1 MNPGKL
7 CLVVALATLVALVP
21 LTDRRVAAQTAD
33 PSPGGSAL
41 SRRVS
46 LAVGRSVEI
55 ELPTDASEV
64 VVANPKLADA
74 IVRTARR
81 LYIVGVAAGQTT
93 IFAADANGRQIAHLE
108 VNVGRDVAE
117 LAQLLR
123 VSLPRSDITARTVN
137 DTIIL
142 TGTVRSAGEAL
153 RAVDIAN
160 GFLGSGAGQSGGAG
174 AGGKDAGASAA
185 APAGGGGARQGA
197 VVNALIVQGEDQVMV
212 KVTVSEISRRVLK
225 QLGFSSA
232 AGSADTLLQG
242 GWGSFVAQN
251 PYGINEPKSKS
262 ALTVVGSTIGGNT
275 ATATLKAFERYG
287 VGRVLSEP
295 TVTAI
300 SGENAKLVVGGEIP
314 VPSQFGNCLFGG
326 GGGGALVPGVENRS
340 FGCTPGISFKP
351 YGVTLNFTP
360 TVLSEGRILLHVG
373 TEVTE
378 VDRKNSFTY
387 ADVTVPAFITRKHET
402 TVELPSGGS
411 IAAAG
416 LLLEKSE
423 QAITGLPMLLDIPV
437 IGQLFRSRDYLK
449 DETELLIV
457 ITPFIVRPV
466 SAQEIARPTDGFAD
480 ASDPQAWLLGRVNR
494 IYASRNNPQL
504 PQNFKGRIGFIQ
516 D

>member
-1 MNPGKL
+1 MTIRKL
-7 CLVVALATLVALVP
+7 RLALALFTAFVLSMASDGR
-21 LTDRRVAAQTAD
+21 TFAQVGAGND
-33 PSPGGSAL
+33 EAGSL
-41 SRRVS
+41 SRRIS
-46 LAVGRSVEI
+46 LAVGKSVEI
-55 ELPTDASEV
+55 ELPSEASEV
-64 VVANPKLADA
+64 VIANPKLADA

-93 IFAADANGRQIAHLE
+93 IFASDVNGRQIAHLE
-108 VNVGRDVAE
+108 VNIGRDVAE

-123 VSLPRSDITARTVN
+123 ISLPRSDITARTVN

-153 RAVDIAN
+153 RAVDIAK
-160 GFLGSGAGQSGGAG
+160 GFLGADSGQS
-174 AGGKDAGASAA
+174 DAA
-185 APAGGGGARQGA
+185 APSGGGGAASGGGGA
-197 VVNALIVQGEDQVMV
+197 QQSHVVNALVIQGEDQVMV

-232 AGSADTLLQG
+232 GTATDTLLQG

-262 ALTVVGSTIGGNT
+262 ALTVLGTKIGGTT

-287 VGRVLSEP
+287 VARVLSEP

-300 SGENAKLVVGGEIP
+300 SGENAKLVVGGEVP
-314 VPSQFGNCLFGG
+314 VPSAFGQCLFGATGTNAATG
-326 GGGGALVPGVENRS
+326 GQATGAL
-340 FGCTPGISFKP
+340 GCTPGITFKP

-387 ADVTVPAFITRKHET
+387 ADITVPAFITRKHDT

-411 IAAAG
+411 IASAG
-416 LLLEKSE
+416 LLLEKSD
-423 QAITGLPMLLDIPV
+423 QAITGLPALLDIPV

-457 ITPFIVRPV
+457 ITPFIVKPV
-466 SAQEIARPTDGFAD
+466 SAQEIARPTDGFAE

-504 PQNFKGRIGFIQ
+504 PKNFKGRIGFIQ

>member
-1 MNPGKL
+1 MKIKNCVLVIALLINLAPCMTFERHAFAGERAGNPEE
-7 CLVVALATLVALVP
+7 A
-21 LTDRRVAAQTAD
+21 
-33 PSPGGSAL
+33 SF
-41 SRRVS
+41 SRRIS
-46 LAVGRSVEI
+46 LAVGKSVEI

-93 IFAADANGRQIAHLE
+93 IFASDASGRQIAHLE
-108 VNVGRDVAE
+108 VNVGRDVGE

-123 VSLPRSDITARTVN
+123 LSLPRSDITARTVN
-137 DTIIL
+137 ETIIL
-142 TGTVRSAGEAL
+142 TGTVRSAGEAS

-160 GFLGSGAGQSGGAG
+160 GFLQNSSSLLGSSQQ
-174 AGGKDAGASAA
+174 GK
-185 APAGGGGARQGA
+185 
-197 VVNALIVQGEDQVMV
+197 VVNALVIQGEDQVML

-225 QLGFSSA
+225 QLGFSA
-232 AGSADTLLQG
+232 AGGATDTLLQG
-242 GWGSFVAQN
+242 GWGSFAAQN

-262 ALTVVGSTIGGNT
+262 TLSVLGSTIGGTT
-275 ATATLKAFERYG
+275 ASATLKAFERYG

-295 TVTAI
+295 SVTAI

-314 VPSQFGNCLFGG
+314 VPSAFNNCFFGGAGGQPNPGG
-326 GGGGALVPGVENRS
+326 GGQSGAPI
-340 FGCTPGISFKP
+340 GCQPGIIFKP
-351 YGVTLNFTP
+351 YGVMLNFTP

-423 QAITGLPMLLDIPV
+423 QAITGLPGLLDIPV

-457 ITPFIVRPV
+457 ITPFIVRPI
-466 SAQEIARPTDGFAD
+466 SAQDISRPTDGFAD

>member
-1 MNPGKL
+1 MNIRKL
-7 CLVVALATLVALVP
+7 SFALAL
-21 LTDRRVAAQTAD
+21 LTTSIFSVTSNGRVFAQTGA
-33 PSPGGSAL
+33 GNLEAGSL
-41 SRRVS
+41 SRRIS
-46 LAVGRSVEI
+46 LAVGKSVEI
-55 ELPTDASEV
+55 ELPADASEV
-64 VVANPKLADA
+64 VIANPRLADA

-81 LYIVGVAAGQTT
+81 LYIVGVSAGQTT
-93 IFAADANGRQIAHLE
+93 IFASDVTGRQIAHLE
-108 VNVGRDVAE
+108 VNIGRDVAE

-123 VSLPRSDITARTVN
+123 ISLPRSDITARTVN

-153 RAVDIAN
+153 RAVDIAK
-160 GFLGSGAGQSGGAG
+160 GFLGGDSGQSDAAAS
-174 AGGKDAGASAA
+174 AGGGGA
-185 APAGGGGARQGA
+185 APAGGGAQQSR
-197 VVNALIVQGEDQVMV
+197 VVNALVIQGEDQVMV
-212 KVTVSEISRRVLK
+212 KVTVSEISRRILK
-225 QLGFSSA
+225 QLGFSA
-232 AGSADTLLQG
+232 AGDPTDTLLQG

-251 PYGINEPKSKS
+251 PYGVSEAKSKS
-262 ALTVVGSTIGGNT
+262 ALTVLGSTIGGTT

-287 VGRVLSEP
+287 VARVLSEP

-314 VPSQFGNCLFGG
+314 VPSAFNNCFFGG
-326 GGGGALVPGVENRS
+326 LGGQANTGGGEGRPI
-340 FGCTPGISFKP
+340 GCQPGIIFKP
-351 YGVTLNFTP
+351 YGVTLSFTP

-387 ADVTVPAFITRKHET
+387 VDVTVPAFITRKHDT

-423 QAITGLPMLLDIPV
+423 QAITGLPGLIDIPV

-457 ITPFIVRPV
+457 ITPFIVKPV
-466 SAQEIARPTDGFAD
+466 SAQEISRPTDGFAE

>member
-1 MNPGKL
+1 MSRKMKIQKCILVIALMLGLTPGMTFERR
-7 CLVVALATLVALVP
+7 AFAEERLANSEGASFSK
-21 LTDRRVAAQTAD
+21 RIA
-33 PSPGGSAL
+33 
-41 SRRVS
+41 
-46 LAVGRSVEI
+46 LAVGKSVEI

-81 LYIVGVAAGQTT
+81 LYIVGVEVGQTD
-93 IFAADANGRQIAHLE
+93 IFASDASGRQIAHLE
-108 VNVGRDVAE
+108 VNVGRDVSD
-117 LAQLLR
+117 LVQLLR
-123 VSLPRSDITARTVN
+123 ISLPRSDITARTVN
-137 DTIIL
+137 ETIIL
-142 TGTVRSAGEAL
+142 TGTVRSAGEAS

-160 GFLGSGAGQSGGAG
+160 GYIQNASSGSLF
-174 AGGKDAGASAA
+174 GK
-185 APAGGGGARQGA
+185 PQQQGK
-197 VVNALIVQGEDQVMV
+197 VVNALVIQGEDQVML

-225 QLGFSSA
+225 QLGFSS
-232 AGSADTLLQG
+232 GGGADTLLQG
-242 GWGSFVAQN
+242 GWGSFAAQN

-262 ALTVVGSTIGGNT
+262 TLTVLGSTVGGTT
-275 ATATLKAFERYG
+275 ASATLKAFERYG

-295 TVTAI
+295 SVTAI

-314 VPSQFGNCLFGG
+314 VPSAFNNCLFGG
-326 GGGGALVPGVENRS
+326 AVGQPNRGAGAQS
-340 FGCTPGISFKP
+340 GAAIGCQPGIIFKP

-423 QAITGLPMLLDIPV
+423 QVITGLPGLLDIPV
-437 IGQLFRSRDYLK
+437 IGQLFRSRDYQK

-466 SAQEIARPTDGFAD
+466 SAQEISRPTDGFAD

>member
-1 MNPGKL
+1 MNIRKL
-7 CLVVALATLVALVP
+7 RLAFALLIAFVLSVASDGRAF
-21 LTDRRVAAQTAD
+21 AQAGAGND
-33 PSPGGSAL
+33 EAGSL
-41 SRRVS
+41 SRRIS
-46 LAVGRSVEI
+46 LAVGKSVEI
-55 ELPTDASEV
+55 ELPSEASEV
-64 VVANPKLADA
+64 VIANPKLADA

-93 IFAADANGRQIAHLE
+93 IFASDANGRQIAHLE
-108 VNVGRDVAE
+108 VNIGRDVAE

-123 VSLPRSDITARTVN
+123 ISLPRSDITARTVN

-153 RAVDIAN
+153 RAVDIAK
-160 GFLGSGAGQSGGAG
+160 GFLGAGSGQG
-174 AGGKDAGASAA
+174 DAV
-185 APAGGGGARQGA
+185 APSGGGGAASGGGSAQNSH
-197 VVNALIVQGEDQVMV
+197 VVNALVVQGEDQVMV

-232 AGSADTLLQG
+232 ATATDTLLQG

-251 PYGINEPKSKS
+251 PYGINELKSKS
-262 ALTVVGSTIGGNT
+262 ALTVLGTKVGGTT

-287 VGRVLSEP
+287 VARVLSEP

-300 SGENAKLVVGGEIP
+300 SGESAKLVVGGEVP
-314 VPSQFGNCLFGG
+314 VPSAFGQCLFGAAGTNAAMG
-326 GGGGALVPGVENRS
+326 GQTTGAL
-340 FGCTPGISFKP
+340 GCTPGITFKP

-387 ADVTVPAFITRKHET
+387 ADITVPAFITRKHDT

-416 LLLEKSE
+416 LLLEKSD
-423 QAITGLPMLLDIPV
+423 QAITGLPALLDIPV
-437 IGQLFRSRDYLK
+437 IGQLFRSRDYQK

-457 ITPFIVRPV
+457 ITPFIVKPV
-466 SAQEIARPTDGFAD
+466 SAQEIARPTDGFAE

-504 PQNFKGRIGFIQ
+504 PKNFKGRIGFIQ

>member
-1 MNPGKL
+1 MRTQMNNQKYVLIIAVLISLIPCVGFEWRAFAEERSRNPEGAS
-7 CLVVALATLVALVP
+7 V
-21 LTDRRVAAQTAD
+21 
-33 PSPGGSAL
+33 
-41 SRRVS
+41 SRRIA
-46 LAVGRSVEI
+46 LGVGKSVEI

-81 LYIVGVAAGQTT
+81 LYIVGVAAGQTS
-93 IFAADANGRQIAHLE
+93 IFASDANGRQIAHLE
-108 VNVGRDVAE
+108 VSVGRDVGE

-123 VSLPRSDITARTVN
+123 ISLPRSDISARTVN

-142 TGTVRSAGEAL
+142 TGTVRSAGEAS

-160 GFLGSGAGQSGGAG
+160 GFLQSSSSFLGSTQQ
-174 AGGKDAGASAA
+174 GK
-185 APAGGGGARQGA
+185 
-197 VVNALIVQGEDQVMV
+197 VVNALVIQGEDQVML

-225 QLGFSSA
+225 QLGFSSG
-232 AGSADTLLQG
+232 GSADTLLQG

-262 ALTVVGSTIGGNT
+262 TLTVLGSTIGGTT
-275 ATATLKAFERYG
+275 ASATLKAFERYG

-295 TVTAI
+295 SVTAI

-314 VPSQFGNCLFGG
+314 VPSAFNNCFFGG
-326 GGGGALVPGVENRS
+326 AGGQPNPGGGAQSGAPI
-340 FGCTPGISFKP
+340 GCQPGIIFKP

-423 QAITGLPMLLDIPV
+423 QAITGLPGLLDIPV

-457 ITPFIVRPV
+457 ITPFIVRPI
-466 SAQEIARPTDGFAD
+466 SAQEISRPTDGFAD